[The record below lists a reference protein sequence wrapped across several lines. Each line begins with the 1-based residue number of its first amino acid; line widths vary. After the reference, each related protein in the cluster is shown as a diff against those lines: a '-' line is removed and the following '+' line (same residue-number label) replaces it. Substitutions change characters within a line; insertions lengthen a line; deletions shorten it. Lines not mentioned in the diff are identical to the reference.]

1 MEEHISGNRVLL
13 LLAIMGAFLFFIF
26 YASGGLPVPGAGNT
40 GHTNATGFSDN
51 TQVVLQPA
59 SMVIT
64 RLPAGQPENRAQ
76 ESTAVPALA
85 QVSDDQRAA
94 QTEQAAQVEQSI
106 QTAQARTS
114 QAFFAEQERTR
125 QVFMAEQDRTVQAFD
140 IEKALT
146 AEALSAQET
155 AVAIQMTQTAGA
167 IRQTQEHAVAQAT
180 LEAGAIV
187 SALQS
192 TSAAATLAVIDV
204 NLRADRTGH
213 GLQTLLGLIRATLYL
228 SGITGVIA
236 AIRCVTRW
244 VRSTAQVRETM
255 ALAKLYTERR
265 RFEEVRL
272 WGHRKPWVIKGES
285 KERSPEDRR
294 VIV

>member
-1 MEEHISGNRVLL
+1 ML
-13 LLAIMGAFLFFIF
+13 LLALMGGFLFFIF
-26 YASGGLPVPGAGNT
+26 YVSGGLPAPGT
-40 GHTNATGFSDN
+40 GSSGSGQINATGFSDH

-59 SMVIT
+59 ST
-64 RLPAGQPENRAQ
+64 ALSRPQTNPAGSLSSSLASTQAPAQ
-76 ESTAVPALA
+76 L
-85 QVSDDQRAA
+85 SDEQRAA
-94 QTEQAAQVEQSI
+94 FTEQALQVEQAI
-106 QTAQARTS
+106 VTAQARTS

-125 QVFMAEQDRTVQAFD
+125 QVFQAEQDRKVQAFN
-140 IEKALT
+140 IEKART
-146 AEALSAQET
+146 AGALSVQET

-167 IRQTQEHAVAQAT
+167 IRQTQEQAVVQAT
-180 LEAGAIV
+180 LQAGAIA

-204 NLRADRTGH
+204 NLRANRTGH
-213 GLQTLLGLIRATLYL
+213 ALQTLLGLIRTTLYL
-228 SGITGVIA
+228 SGITGLIA

-272 WGHRKPWVIKGES
+272 WGHRKPWVVKGDNP
-285 KERSPEDRR
+285 ERISDDHR